1 MARELFPLYATGA
14 YSMKQIETPFWE
26 KVCRN
31 HNGKKIA
38 HATMSGMIA
47 TVQVQGLLC
56 GQQGHC
62 PVH

>member
-1 MARELFPLYATGA
+1 
-14 YSMKQIETPFWE
+14 MKQIETPFW
-26 KVCRN
+26 KKGCRN
-31 HNGKKIA
+31 HNGQKIA